1 MGIYLGCM
9 DPYAL
14 NYDTQATEDDG
25 SCDYEGITPFNDL
38 CENAAPLV
46 CNSGYSE
53 YSMGG
58 ATEDDLPM
66 CGGSDMAFD
75 GCLTATYGQYPGGT
89 FTPTCNGNFANITT
103 CAYASEYSLVNVT
116 AGNTYT
122 FASSNPDYYLTVAN
136 STGTAVLATG
146 IGEVE
151 YVAATTGTVRA
162 YRHVAGC
169 GAQTG
174 CTTFAVSCGGTPPG
188 GVWFTFEGTGELH
201 NINTCGSILDTQL
214 QLFTAASGS
223 CDSLACTTQ
232 IDGTPGISQTSFE
245 TCGFFDQDDASL
257 TFVSEVGVTYYVYAG
272 TDLSNNG
279 SFQIEMTCEEA
290 VYGCMVDIACN
301 YNPLANLEDDCDF
314 TSCACSD
321 ETQTAIVVEM
331 FDAFGDGW
339 SGGNDGAMGGYE
351 IQDMDGN
358 VYASGTLEEAL
369 YQVDEDNY
377 QGPEYG
383 IDTQCLD
390 DGCYFFVFTT
400 ADIWAEEQSWAL
412 TVNGEQVAAAS
423 YSAADNS
430 TTFEYAFTI
439 GDFECGCTDD
449 FACNFDGVAPDWV
462 ENGTCEYITCA
473 GCTDPENCFYDG
485 PEFTIDDGSCCT
497 DNCITIQMY
506 DSWGDGWQGNTLTIK
521 DLEGNV
527 IQTATITFAQGASNT
542 EVGCLPDGCYTVECG
557 GGFSPSEV
565 SWDLLGVYGGMLSGG
580 VQGATYFS
588 VGGNNC
594 IEGCA
599 ISCACNYDAA
609 VNIPNLDDCTF
620 DGCGGCTYED
630 ATNFDSS
637 AIADDGT
644 CVFDTAN
651 PCPADLNEDGSVSTA
666 DLLQFLGAFGTVCE

>member
-1 MGIYLGCM
+1 
-9 DPYAL
+9 
-14 NYDTQATEDDG
+14 
-25 SCDYEGITPFNDL
+25 
-38 CENAAPLV
+38 
-46 CNSGYSE
+46 
-53 YSMGG
+53 
-58 ATEDDLPM
+58 
-66 CGGSDMAFD
+66 
-75 GCLTATYGQYPGGT
+75 
-89 FTPTCNGNFANITT
+89 
-103 CAYASEYSLVNVT
+103 
-116 AGNTYT
+116 
-122 FASSNPDYYLTVAN
+122 
-136 STGTAVLATG
+136 
-146 IGEVE
+146 
-151 YVAATTGTVRA
+151 
-162 YRHVAGC
+162 
-169 GAQTG
+169 
-174 CTTFAVSCGGTPPG
+174 
-188 GVWFTFEGTGELH
+188 
-201 NINTCGSILDTQL
+201 
-214 QLFTAASGS
+214 
-223 CDSLACTTQ
+223 
-232 IDGTPGISQTSFE
+232 
-245 TCGFFDQDDASL
+245 
-257 TFVSEVGVTYYVYAG
+257 
-272 TDLSNNG
+272 
-279 SFQIEMTCEEA
+279 
-290 VYGCMVDIACN
+290 
-301 YNPLANLEDDCDF
+301 
-314 TSCACSD
+314 
-321 ETQTAIVVEM
+321 M

-506 DSWGDGWQGNTLTIK
+506 DSWGDGWNGNTLTIK

-527 IQTATITFAQGASNT
+527 IQTATITSAQGASNT

-557 GGFSPSEV
+557 GGSFASEV
-565 SWDLLGVYGGMLSGG
+565 SWDLLGVYGGTLSGV

-594 IEGCA
+594 IEGCS
-599 ISCACNYDAA
+599 ILCACNYDAA
-609 VNIPNLDDCTF
+609 VNIPTDDICEF
-620 DGCGGCTYED
+620 YGCGGCTYPG
-630 ATNFDSS
+630 ATNYDETAAS
-637 AIADDGT
+637 DDGT
-644 CVFDTAN
+644 CEFDFAN